1 MATKD
6 GDADTGC
13 GNLDIVITHDFL
25 GFDNHLPLFLGGIV
39 FQELIDM
46 GNAVEGDLMSES
58 IDSELFAVQELLS
71 LRVQLL
77 HRLGTCTRSSLVGR
91 NNHALDGRNIIERLQ
106 SCNHL
111 DGGAIGVGDNAARP
125 SNVLGV
131 NLGNN
136 QRHIFVHTESTGIVD
151 HHSTGIYDSLAH
163 FLGNACTCAEQ
174 RNVDTLERFGSHLL
188 NSKFTCGNLAA
199 ALKRKLLTRRTL

>member
-1 MATKD
+1 MGYKLLAGSSITVMPGAASSAARASSTVNRTLEFNVDGFTVATKD

-71 LRVQLL
+71 LRVQLCIAL
-77 HRLGTCTRSSLVGR
+77 HLRPKQPGR
-91 NNHALDGRNIIERLQ
+91 
-106 SCNHL
+106 
-111 DGGAIGVGDNAARP
+111 
-125 SNVLGV
+125 
-131 NLGNN
+131 
-136 QRHIFVHTESTGIVD
+136 
-151 HHSTGIYDSLAH
+151 
-163 FLGNACTCAEQ
+163 
-174 RNVDTLERFGSHLL
+174 
-188 NSKFTCGNLAA
+188 
-199 ALKRKLLTRRTL
+199 